1 MIKLTPVFKGENR
14 LLAKNSRLISVLAT
28 LCKILKRMMH
38 NSIFRS
44 LTENK
49 VLFLKYFGL
58 QKNTSTAHFKV
69 SLRYC

>member
-28 LCKILKRMMH
+28 LRKMLKRMMH

-44 LTENK
+44 LTESK

-58 QKNTSTAHFKV
+58 QNNTSTNHFKV
-69 SLRYC
+69 SSRCY